1 MSKILIA
8 LEIYL
13 NVYKYVI
20 LNILTP
26 IHFIFSKLSGIYWI
40 RLVFC
45 RAMLTAR

>member
-20 LNILTP
+20 FNILTP
-26 IHFIFSKLSGIYWI
+26 IHFIFLNY
-40 RLVFC
+40 LVFTGYN
-45 RAMLTAR
+45 LLD